1 MAYVTVMNE
10 QQHVQQIVAGRH
22 YVTADATASTGGSD
36 AGLAPRELLL
46 ASLGACTAI
55 ALRRHALRKDWELG
69 TITIGLRWSR
79 TADAKEDHIDRRL
92 TFSEPLTKEQK
103 KYLLDVA
110 RQTLITTLLLP
121 GIVIRS
127 SVVEQENSPV
137 NPEMTVASY

>member
-1 MAYVTVMNE
+1 MAYVTVINE
-10 QQHVQQIVAGRH
+10 HQHIQQIVAGRH

-79 TADAKEDHIDRRL
+79 TDAKKDCIDRRL
-92 TFSEPLTKEQK
+92 TFSEPLTKDQK
-103 KYLLDVA
+103 KHLLDVVS
-110 RQTLITTLLLP
+110 QTLITTLLLS
-121 GIVIRS
+121 GTMIQSTVVDEAS
-127 SVVEQENSPV
+127 SPI
-137 NPEMTVASY
+137 NPEMTVASFG